1 MRGLAVSSV
10 PAVIEPPEEILP
22 APGVWEPPSDTSS
35 RVALALSQD
44 AFPGPPCQDLDK
56 ALIASV
62 TDPIPRPVPQVQQSP
77 LLSGKGKIFSTYV
90 VVGNGD
96 FPWRHSHW
104 VLHVCQSI
112 RPLRSRLTLLRI
124 CATNFCSALLFAGL
138 VWFAV
143 ACPATLAGL
152 VGPTSVDS
160 SGPRVGEVMLE
171 QCTSLLLAVFQSGGH
186 VCLCQPAHANSWEFP
201 LVQHFMLEISAA
213 CALVHC
219 QDWERS
225 SDVSDAFILFP
236 RGSCWSSFVSFVRF
250 AGADWPGGNVTAAS
264 RARTSVFRL
273 RQLAWRST

>member
-1 MRGLAVSSV
+1 MA
-10 PAVIEPPEEILP
+10 
-22 APGVWEPPSDTSS
+22 
-35 RVALALSQD
+35 ALSLGFACLSVDQ
-44 AFPGPPCQDLDK
+44 AFEESID
-56 ALIASV
+56 IAS
-62 TDPIPRPVPQVQQSP
+62 D
-77 LLSGKGKIFSTYV
+77 
-90 VVGNGD
+90 
-96 FPWRHSHW
+96 
-104 VLHVCQSI
+104 
-112 RPLRSRLTLLRI
+112 LRYELLLRI
-124 CATNFCSALLFAGL
+124 AFAGL